1 MSNSY
6 VRKTDNP
13 NMGWSDE
20 RRAKY
25 SAQCK
30 EAHANGTRYKKSKK
44 AVGLAIS
51 NGRKEAIKRKNR
63 SEGQKRRHREAG
75 ISPTAKAIRD
85 VLSTPHS
92 LSPKVDDQAN
102 IKELRKEVP
111 VNEPRPPR
119 SPFTIVGCT
128 REELENAVV
137 DLFDLIEDQF
147 GVRPNYNDFLNDAVE
162 EKLERCKEA
171 LCR

>member
-20 RRAKY
+20 RKAEY

-30 EAHANGTRYKKSKK
+30 VARANGTWHKKSKK

-51 NGRKEAIKRKNR
+51 NGKREAIKRRNR
-63 SEGQKRRHREAG
+63 SEGQKRRHQESSVKTVWMG
-75 ISPTAKAIRD
+75 VPEEDKA
-85 VLSTPHS
+85 
-92 LSPKVDDQAN
+92 DDQAN
-102 IKELRKEVP
+102 IKEIGKRVG
-111 VNEPRPPR
+111 V
-119 SPFTIVGCT
+119 SPQQKNGGLTPAMLTIGDFSS
-128 REELENAVV
+128 NAIV
-137 DLFDLIEDQF
+137 DLFDLIEDHL
-147 GVRPNYNDFLNDAVE
+147 GVRPNYDDFLNNAVE
-162 EKLERCKEA
+162 DKLAKFKEA

>member
-30 EAHANGTRYKKSKK
+30 EARKNGTWHKQSKK

-51 NGRKEAIKRKNR
+51 NGKKEAVKRKNR
-63 SEGQKRRHREAG
+63 SEGQKRRHREASAKE
-75 ISPTAKAIRD
+75 IQRILATPSPEVT
-85 VLSTPHS
+85 
-92 LSPKVDDQAN
+92 VDDQAN
-102 IKELRKEVP
+102 IKRVQ
-111 VNEPRPPR
+111 VANQEPLDPLN
-119 SPFTIVGCT
+119 VDVA
-128 REELENAVV
+128 NAVV
-137 DLFDLIEDQF
+137 DLFNLIEDHL
-147 GVRPNYNDFLNDAVE
+147 GVRPEYDDFLNDAVE
-162 EKLERCKEA
+162 DKLARCKEA
-171 LCR
+171 LCH

>member
-1 MSNSY
+1 MSNTY

-51 NGRKEAIKRKNR
+51 NGKKEAIKRKNR
-63 SEGQKRRHREAG
+63 SEGQKRRHREASVKS
-75 ISPTAKAIRD
+75 IKEILA
-85 VLSTPHS
+85 TPP
-92 LSPKVDDQAN
+92 PKVDDQAN

-128 REELENAVV
+128 RAELENAVV

>member
-30 EAHANGTRYKKSKK
+30 EARKNGTWHKQSKK

-51 NGRKEAIKRKNR
+51 NGKKEAVKRKNR
-63 SEGQKRRHREAG
+63 SEGQKRRHREASAKE
-75 ISPTAKAIRD
+75 IQRILATPSPEVT
-85 VLSTPHS
+85 
-92 LSPKVDDQAN
+92 VDDQAN
-102 IKELRKEVP
+102 IKKVQ
-111 VNEPRPPR
+111 VANQEPLDPLN
-119 SPFTIVGCT
+119 VDVA
-128 REELENAVV
+128 NAVV
-137 DLFDLIEDQF
+137 DLFNLIEDHL
-147 GVRPNYNDFLNDAVE
+147 GVRPEYDDFLNDAVE
-162 EKLERCKEA
+162 DKLARCKEA
-171 LCR
+171 LCH

>member
-1 MSNSY
+1 MSNTY

-51 NGRKEAIKRKNR
+51 NGKKEAIKRKNR
-63 SEGQKRRHREAG
+63 SEGQKRRHQEA
-75 ISPTAKAIRD
+75 KERD
-85 VLSTPHS
+85 ILGQTIDEILVPS
-92 LSPKVDDQAN
+92 SPKVDDQVN

-128 REELENAVV
+128 RDELENAVV

>member
-30 EAHANGTRYKKSKK
+30 EARKNGTWHKQSKK

-51 NGRKEAIKRKNR
+51 NGKKEAVKRKNR
-63 SEGQKRRHREAG
+63 SEGQKRRHREASAKE
-75 ISPTAKAIRD
+75 IQRILATPSPEVT
-85 VLSTPHS
+85 
-92 LSPKVDDQAN
+92 VDDQAN
-102 IKELRKEVP
+102 IKRVQVANQETLDPLNVD
-111 VNEPRPPR
+111 VA
-119 SPFTIVGCT
+119 
-128 REELENAVV
+128 NAVV
-137 DLFDLIEDQF
+137 DLFDLIEDHL
-147 GVRPNYNDFLNDAVE
+147 GVRPEYDDFLNDAVE
-162 EKLERCKEA
+162 DKLARCKEA
-171 LCR
+171 LCH

>member
-51 NGRKEAIKRKNR
+51 NGKKEAIKRKNR
-63 SEGQKRRHREAG
+63 SEGQKRRHQ
-75 ISPTAKAIRD
+75 KM
-85 VLSTPHS
+85 
-92 LSPKVDDQAN
+92 DDQAN
-102 IKELRKEVP
+102 IKKLRKEVP

-128 REELENAVV
+128 RDELENAVV

>member
-30 EAHANGTRYKKSKK
+30 EARKNGTWHKQSKK

-51 NGRKEAIKRKNR
+51 NGKKEAIKRKNR
-63 SEGQKRRHREAG
+63 SEGQKRRHREA
-75 ISPTAKAIRD
+75 SAKSIKEILAN
-85 VLSTPHS
+85 P
-92 LSPKVDDQAN
+92 PKVDDQAN
-102 IKELRKEVP
+102 IKRVQ
-111 VNEPRPPR
+111 VANQEPLDPLN
-119 SPFTIVGCT
+119 VDVA
-128 REELENAVV
+128 NAVV
-137 DLFDLIEDQF
+137 DLFNLIEDHL
-147 GVRPNYNDFLNDAVE
+147 GVRPEYDDFLNDAVE
-162 EKLERCKEA
+162 DKLARCKEA
-171 LCR
+171 LCH

>member
-1 MSNSY
+1 MSNTY

-30 EAHANGTRYKKSKK
+30 VARANGTWHKKSKK

-51 NGRKEAIKRKNR
+51 NGKREAIKRKNR
-63 SEGQKRRHREAG
+63 SEGQKRRHREANG
-75 ISPTAKAIRD
+75 LGA
-85 VLSTPHS
+85 LSGANEIFGGTGY
-92 LSPKVDDQAN
+92 KVDDQVN
-102 IKELRKEVP
+102 IKELRKEVA
-111 VNEPRPPR
+111 VSETSFHQSTFAIAIN
-119 SPFTIVGCT
+119 V
-128 REELENAVV
+128 ENAVV
-137 DLFDLIEDQF
+137 DLFDLIEDHLGF
-147 GVRPNYNDFLNDAVE
+147 RPNYNDFLNNAVE
-162 EKLERCKEA
+162 DKLAKFKES

>member
-20 RRAKY
+20 RKAEY

-30 EAHANGTRYKKSKK
+30 VARANGTWHKKSKK

-51 NGRKEAIKRKNR
+51 NGKKEAIKRRNR
-63 SEGQKRRHREAG
+63 SEGQKRRHQESNVKIGHSVKVIKEILA
-75 ISPTAKAIRD
+75 
-85 VLSTPHS
+85 TPP
-92 LSPKVDDQAN
+92 PKVDDQAN
-102 IKELRKEVP
+102 IKRVQAGFDVGKLEANVKKIGKKVP
-111 VNEPRPPR
+111 VKRM
-119 SPFTIVGCT
+119 SSVI
-128 REELENAVV
+128 
-137 DLFDLIEDQF
+137 DLLDLIKEHL
-147 GVRPNYNDFLNDAVE
+147 GVRPDLSEFIDNAVE
-162 EKLERCKEA
+162 DKLAKFKEA

>member
-51 NGRKEAIKRKNR
+51 NGKKEAIKRKNR
-63 SEGQKRRHREAG
+63 SEGQKRRHREASVKE
-75 ISPTAKAIRD
+75 IQRILA
-85 VLSTPHS
+85 TP
-92 LSPKVDDQAN
+92 SPKVDDQAN
-102 IKELRKEVP
+102 IKRVQVANQETLDPLNVD
-111 VNEPRPPR
+111 VA
-119 SPFTIVGCT
+119 
-128 REELENAVV
+128 NAVV
-137 DLFDLIEDQF
+137 DLFDLIEDHL
-147 GVRPNYNDFLNDAVE
+147 GVRPEYDDFLNDAVE
-162 EKLERCKEA
+162 DKLARCKEA
-171 LCR
+171 LCH

>member
-30 EAHANGTRYKKSKK
+30 EARKNGTWHKQSKK

-51 NGRKEAIKRKNR
+51 NGKKEAVKRKNR
-63 SEGQKRRHREAG
+63 SEGQKRRHREASAKSIKG
-75 ISPTAKAIRD
+75 ILANP
-85 VLSTPHS
+85 
-92 LSPKVDDQAN
+92 PKVDDQAN
-102 IKELRKEVP
+102 IKRVQVANQETLDPLNVD
-111 VNEPRPPR
+111 VA
-119 SPFTIVGCT
+119 
-128 REELENAVV
+128 NAVV
-137 DLFDLIEDQF
+137 DLFDLIEDHL
-147 GVRPNYNDFLNDAVE
+147 GVRPEYDDFLNDAVE
-162 EKLERCKEA
+162 DKLARCKEA
-171 LCR
+171 LCH